1 MTLKKKLKKIQG
13 KTIAKIFG
21 VFTFGLGAWL
31 IIVPTRDWIEQSLG
45 EPLVG
50 IGLGVGLLL
59 LGSTM
64 FVFMG
69 MKGD

>member
-1 MTLKKKLKKIQG
+1 MSMKRKLKKIQS
-13 KTIAKIFG
+13 KTLAKVFA

-31 IIVPTRDWIEQSLG
+31 IIVPTRDWIEQTLG

-50 IGLGVGLLL
+50 IAIGVGLLL
-59 LGSTM
+59 LGSAV